1 MCCPAESWPRDG
13 AGTEVA
19 LVAGVLRTPPSQLM
33 QGADVIVS
41 VRPEHFRVQDEGE
54 LGQLS
59 GIVKVVMPLGPQV
72 IYDVEI
78 PGGTGVKISQPRDG
92 LQRSAPERKH
102 HSLFTDLSGCVPYLS
117 CAIRAPRSCPMS
129 IPVSRRHLLGTGAA
143 FGAAALIPV
152 SLPVSLRAQGKTLV
166 AATFPG
172 TWNEAHREFLA
183 PAFTKRT
190 GASVTQ
196 SILLGN
202 DQLSRLMA
210 AKGGKPP
217 FDVALFD
224 SPQVLDAAKQGLIVE
239 YPARQVAELQGSA
252 AGVPGQ
258 VGPAHY
264 HADRRDRLQPAEDQ
278 DSAEELGCVVGS
290 AIQGAGRAHGSEQPA
305 RHCLSRRDQPL
316 ARRERGEL
324 RAGIQGAAGNAAEC
338 RGNRR
343 KSRRLCNAM
352 AAGADRHRA
361 VQFQFR
367 ADPQGKGCAGR
378 AVDPGHGR
386 GRLVHQHARRRQ
398 CCRARPRRRSTSIRI
413 SIRPCRARWRGR
425 HTTSSRPTAR

>member
-1 MCCPAESWPRDG
+1 
-13 AGTEVA
+13 
-19 LVAGVLRTPPSQLM
+19 
-33 QGADVIVS
+33 
-41 VRPEHFRVQDEGE
+41 
-54 LGQLS
+54 
-59 GIVKVVMPLGPQV
+59 
-72 IYDVEI
+72 
-78 PGGTGVKISQPRDG
+78 
-92 LQRSAPERKH
+92 
-102 HSLFTDLSGCVPYLS
+102 
-117 CAIRAPRSCPMS
+117 MS

-239 YPARQVAELQGSA
+239 YPGAKSPNYKDLLPEFQDKWGPRITMQIVGIGYNPQKIKTPPKSWDVLWDPQYKGRVGLTALNSQLGIAFLAEINRLRGGNEENFEPAFKALREMLPNVGAIGANLGAYATLWQQEQIDIAPYNFNFVQTLKGKD
-252 AGVPGQ
+252 VP
-258 VGPAHY
+258 V
-264 HADRRDRLQPAEDQ
+264 
-278 DSAEELGCVVGS
+278 ELS
-290 AIQGAGRAHGSEQPA
+290 IPA
-305 RHCLSRRDQPL
+305 RARSAGSPACTLSPML
-316 ARRERGEL
+316 PTPTL
-324 RAGIQGAAGNAAEC
+324 P
-338 RGNRR
+338 
-343 KSRRLCNAM
+343 S
-352 AAGADRHRA
+352 
-361 VQFQFR
+361 
-367 ADPQGKGCAGR
+367 
-378 AVDPGHGR
+378 
-386 GRLVHQHARRRQ
+386 
-398 CCRARPRRRSTSIRI
+398 STSIRI

-425 HTTSSRPTAR
+425 HTTSSRPTANSARGRNHRDRPDSCGACKDPLLRLGKAQPAAQRPDRTVQPRDQAVT